1 MKKLLLSLTGIAALS
16 AIFVGVTNAQLFI
29 YDVFSENKPMSDTS
43 YTQVLNEYETI
54 RWYSENDTINWEIV
68 SNTAKITAPTVDDFE
83 LNIATSYYL
92 FISPYRVSEIKS
104 WNPKVDIS
112 KIIMKKVEVKSD
124 DDQNVEFNLDSSE
137 INPDNAYYGFVAPVD
152 TYDWIGVPSSEICF
166 KISSN
171 TYNQGAWCDTFALL
185 MSSDKNGAHSAWT
198 EQWNKD
204 SHDAACVWMDLANVS
219 HVKNGNT
226 ITLKWT
232 AVDGDKVEIA
242 IFDPEEEIYKS
253 LWSVDMSAEKFDYK
267 IKWDG
272 EQNFMITNGCKDF
285 FYKADAAME
294 TQKEPEKI
302 VPAATGPAENIL
314 YIAIAAIVI
323 YWGYVLFFRKS
334 DN

>member
-1 MKKLLLSLTGIAALS
+1 MKKPLLSLVGIAALS
-16 AIFVGVTNAQLFI
+16 AIFFGATNAQLFI
-29 YDVFSENKPMSDTS
+29 YDVFSENKPITDTS

-54 RWYSENDTINWEIV
+54 WWYSQNDTIDGETVNNI
-68 SNTAKITAPTVDDFE
+68 AKITAPTVDDYE

-92 FISPYRVSEIKS
+92 FISPYRISQIKS
-104 WNPKVDIS
+104 WDPKVDTS

-124 DDQNVEFNLDSSE
+124 DDQSVEFNLDSSE
-137 INPDNAYYGFVAPVD
+137 INPDNAYYGFIAPVD
-152 TYDWIGVPSSEICF
+152 TYDWIWVPSNEICF
-166 KISSN
+166 KVSSN
-171 TYNQGAWCDTFALL
+171 TYNQWAGCDAFALL
-185 MSSDKNGAHSAWT
+185 MSSNSNTHSAGT
-198 EQWNKD
+198 QEWNNN

-242 IFDPEEEIYKS
+242 IFDPDEEIYKS

-294 TQKEPEKI
+294 TEKEPEKI